1 MKKNLTGAMLV
12 ELVQSVLDAI
22 NGGNIPVIE
31 NSWKY
36 VIENECI
43 KNSNESLIACEFIYQ
58 NETTPIT
65 KNIKTERFSYFTD
78 KLLTKV
84 FIGLICITGIVN
96 KNTIID
102 PIVFPIIL

>member
-1 MKKNLTGAMLV
+1 MYSGFWVATHKL
-12 ELVQSVLDAI
+12 
-22 NGGNIPVIE
+22 
-31 NSWKY
+31 
-36 VIENECI
+36 I

-58 NETTPIT
+58 NEPTPIT

-84 FIGLICITGIVN
+84 FIGLIYITGIVN
-96 KNTIID
+96 KNTIIE